1 MKPILNYI
9 TEKLRISK
17 VNKDLPIIGAI
28 YEDTITGDEVEVM
41 AYCSKDGSEYDADH
55 ENNLVET
62 AEDLISNWDQT
73 GAWDGEDISDYPDD
87 SIFVGCWCE
96 KEDTHC
102 VYLWNDRI
110 SSDSLI
116 RKN

>member
-17 VNKDLPIIGAI
+17 VKKDLPIIGAI

-41 AYCSKDGSEYDADH
+41 AYCSKDGSECDADH
-55 ENNLVET
+55 ENNLEET
-62 AEDLISNWDQT
+62 AEDLISNFDQT
-73 GAWDGEDISDYPDD
+73 GAWDDENLNDYADD

-96 KEDTHC
+96 EYDAHC
-102 VYLWNDRI
+102 VLLWNDRI
-110 SSDSLI
+110 SADSLI